1 MRTVTI
7 EQLRAD
13 LDEHVGLAA
22 AGEIILV
29 RGHDGVVVRLVPET
43 RSAAPE
49 EPAEA
54 VIADLVARGVA
65 TAASAP
71 RGTVPPRFELAS
83 FEQLMRD
90 LDEDRAD
97 RW

>member
-1 MRTVTI
+1 
-7 EQLRAD
+7 
-13 LDEHVGLAA
+13 
-22 AGEIILV
+22 
-29 RGHDGVVVRLVPET
+29 
-43 RSAAPE
+43 
-49 EPAEA
+49 

>member
-1 MRTVTI
+1 M
-7 EQLRAD
+7 
-13 LDEHVGLAA
+13 
-22 AGEIILV
+22 
-29 RGHDGVVVRLVPET
+29 
-43 RSAAPE
+43 
-49 EPAEA
+49 AEK
-54 VIADLVARGVA
+54 I
-65 TAASAP
+65 TAP